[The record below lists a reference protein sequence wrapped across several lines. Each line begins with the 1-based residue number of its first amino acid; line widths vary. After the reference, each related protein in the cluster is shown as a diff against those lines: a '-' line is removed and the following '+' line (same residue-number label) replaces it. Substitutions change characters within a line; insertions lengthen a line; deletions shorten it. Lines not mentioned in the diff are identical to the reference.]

1 MDLLEAPG
9 LNTPLFIGRPI
20 NRVETA
26 LNLRTEHDNAGVQP
40 VIEHLDNELVG
51 LAPVKDRIKEIA
63 VLLLV
68 KNLKKKMGLI
78 DEKRSTSVGLH
89 MSFTGASG
97 TGKTSVAVR
106 MAEILYRLGYISK
119 GQVITVSR
127 DDLVGQFIGHTAP
140 KTRNVLKRAMGG
152 VLFIDNANS
161 IYRPD
166 NERDYGAEAIE
177 ILLQVM
183 ENSRNDIVVILAG
196 YKDPMDTFYSSNP
209 GLSSRVTHHIHFPDY
224 TVEELMQI
232 AQVILS
238 ERNSQLSSDAEE
250 ALASWLTAKKDAQL
264 FANAR
269 TVAAGIDEGLKNH
282 ARRLMNE
289 NMVVTKGSLVS
300 LLKEDIPAV

>member
-1 MDLLEAPG
+1 
-9 LNTPLFIGRPI
+9 
-20 NRVETA
+20 
-26 LNLRTEHDNAGVQP
+26 
-40 VIEHLDNELVG
+40 VG
-51 LAPVKDRIKEIA
+51 LAPVKARIKEIA

-78 DEKRSTSVGLH
+78 DEKTSTTVGLH

-224 TVEELMQI
+224 TVSELMQI
-232 AQVILS
+232 AKNML
-238 ERNSQLSSDAEE
+238 EDRNSRLLPDAEE
-250 ALASWLTAKKDAQL
+250 ALAAWLDTEKGLNL

-269 TVAAGIDEGLKNH
+269 TVAAGIDESLKNQ
-282 ARRLMNE
+282 ARRLMTE
-289 NMVVTKGSLVS
+289 DIVVTKDSLVS
-300 LLKEDIPAV
+300 LQKVDIPK